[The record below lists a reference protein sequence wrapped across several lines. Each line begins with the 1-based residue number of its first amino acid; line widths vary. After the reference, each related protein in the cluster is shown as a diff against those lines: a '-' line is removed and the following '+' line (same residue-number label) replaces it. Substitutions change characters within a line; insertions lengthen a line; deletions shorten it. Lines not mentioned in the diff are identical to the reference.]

1 MKGIWGLVFN
11 YVIWGRTS
19 VYFNY
24 CPIPK
29 RANVLQFNRY
39 IEMYTMN
46 SYTESKNS
54 AKYMDE
60 HF

>member
-1 MKGIWGLVFN
+1 M
-11 YVIWGRTS
+11 IWGRTS